1 MCASGLVALVAC
13 ASAAVPATAPTP
25 TPATKCERAP
35 AHASP
40 SDEHYRISVSGEPD
54 LFLPGELYT
63 GISENIANFNSH
75 TYIFERCVLN
85 IYTG

>member
-25 TPATKCERAP
+25 TPAAKCERAP

-63 GISENIANFNSH
+63 GICENIASFYSH
-75 TYIFERCVLN
+75 TFYI
-85 IYTG
+85 